1 MKIITKIK
9 FNKIAAIALLT
20 SFVMGH
26 QTVFAKAQSNV
37 DDLAKTCITCH
48 GEKGVSINT
57 NYPNLAGQKQGY
69 LTKELKAFRD
79 GTRDNPQMLPFV
91 SQLSDGDITQLAAY
105 FSRQKNETK
114 ASENYNKKGENVR
127 ARCVSCHGMTGI
139 TVTQLWPNLA
149 GQQAK
154 YLQKQLQAFKSGER
168 KSPIM
173 EVIAQELTDE
183 QITAVAEYYSQQAAS
198 H

>member
-9 FNKIAAIALLT
+9 FNKIAPIALLT
-20 SFVMGH
+20 CFVMG
-26 QTVFAKAQSNV
+26 QPVVAKTQSNL

-48 GEKGVSINT
+48 GEKGISTNT
-57 NYPNLAGQKQGY
+57 NFPNLAGQKQGY
-69 LTKELKAFRD
+69 LTQEIKAFRD
-79 GTRDNPQMLPFV
+79 GKRDNPQMLPFV
-91 SQLSDGDITQLAAY
+91 GQLSDGDIAQLAAY

-154 YLQKQLQAFKSGER
+154 YLEKQLRAFKSGER

-173 EVIAQELTDE
+173 EVIAQELTDK
-183 QITAVAEYYSQQAAS
+183 QITAVSEYYSQQAPS
-198 H
+198 Q